1 MIPYSTLLVVL
12 QLSHL
17 IVAFPGAAN
26 LYYTSFLNA
35 SIDKSNAR
43 FSLSNQ
49 NYHFVNRRFGIHL
62 NSKSNDDNINNI
74 DNRKIH
80 DDDAMMFTLNNNDD
94 DNNMNDIIN
103 QQKEIMDEI
112 AWRSMK
118 IKLEEA
124 NTRAFQKKIKSRP
137 WKLPYDDAV
146 SINYRRTYPNCLKDY
161 LLF

>member
-1 MIPYSTLLVVL
+1 MIHYSTLLVVL
-12 QLSHL
+12 QLSHV

-26 LYYTSFLNA
+26 LYITSYLNA
-35 SIDKSNAR
+35 SIEKSKAS
-43 FSLSNQ
+43 FSLSYQ
-49 NYHFVNRRFGIHL
+49 NHFVNRRFGIPLHSKSDDDNDL
-62 NSKSNDDNINNI
+62 DNSKIN
-74 DNRKIH
+74 
-80 DDDAMMFTLNNNDD
+80 DDDAMMFTWNNND
-94 DNNMNDIIN
+94 NNMDDVAN

-146 SINYRRTYPNCLKDY
+146 SMNYRMNIPIFKDY
-161 LLF
+161 LLSYV